1 MIVFF
6 IEDILPWLLSGIT
19 IWMTLLVGNKHKL
32 AWLIGAINQVFW
44 FIWIV
49 GTQTWGMLPMN
60 FALTYVYM
68 RNHFLW
74 KKDLKNSSSLER
86 STIMTTE
93 KSPFQQRVIEEKD
106 QNDKRLEALGL
117 FITSNP
123 IFQTLDQEE
132 QKRLKRQH
140 ELMTELSSVLGERI
154 QNFKD

>member
-1 MIVFF
+1 
-6 IEDILPWLLSGIT
+6 
-19 IWMTLLVGNKHKL
+19 
-32 AWLIGAINQVFW
+32 
-44 FIWIV
+44 
-49 GTQTWGMLPMN
+49 MN

-74 KKDLKNSSSLER
+74 KKDLNNLSSLER
-86 STIMTTE
+86 SNSMTTE
-93 KSPFQQRVIEEKD
+93 KSPFQQRVIDEKD

-117 FITSNP
+117 FIASNP

-154 QNFKD
+154 QNFI

>member
-1 MIVFF
+1 
-6 IEDILPWLLSGIT
+6 
-19 IWMTLLVGNKHKL
+19 
-32 AWLIGAINQVFW
+32 
-44 FIWIV
+44 
-49 GTQTWGMLPMN
+49 
-60 FALTYVYM
+60 
-68 RNHFLW
+68 
-74 KKDLKNSSSLER
+74 
-86 STIMTTE
+86 MTTE

-154 QNFKD
+154 QNFKDWSQNRVIECTDCKTI

>member
-1 MIVFF
+1 MFTII
-6 IEDILPWLLSGIT
+6 IEEILPWLLSAIT
-19 IWMTLLVGNKHKL
+19 IWMTLMAGNKNKL

-60 FALTYVYM
+60 FALTYVYL

-74 KKDLKNSSSLER
+74 KKELNNPSSLER
-86 STIMTTE
+86 STSMTTE
-93 KSPFQQRVIEEKD
+93 KSSFQQRVIEEKD
-106 QNDKRLEALGL
+106 QNDKRLEALGV

>member
-1 MIVFF
+1 
-6 IEDILPWLLSGIT
+6 
-19 IWMTLLVGNKHKL
+19 
-32 AWLIGAINQVFW
+32 
-44 FIWIV
+44 
-49 GTQTWGMLPMN
+49 
-60 FALTYVYM
+60 
-68 RNHFLW
+68 
-74 KKDLKNSSSLER
+74 
-86 STIMTTE
+86 MTTE

-154 QNFKD
+154 QNFKDWSQNRVIECTDCKTESKRYETLWWI